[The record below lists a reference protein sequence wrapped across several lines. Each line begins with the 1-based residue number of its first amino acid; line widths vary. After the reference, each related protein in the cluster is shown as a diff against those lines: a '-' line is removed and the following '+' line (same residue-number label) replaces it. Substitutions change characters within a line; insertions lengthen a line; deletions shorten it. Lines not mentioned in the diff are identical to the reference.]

1 MKIKVNGEERLI
13 ESNKSMS
20 LNETMRLIGYTS
32 NTVVVEVNKLII
44 NSAEW
49 DDKYIKN
56 GDKLEIVSIVGGGQF
71 FTKQITDDSN
81 SEFSPKI

>member
-13 ESNKSMS
+13 QTNKSIS
-20 LNETMRLIGYTS
+20 LNKTIRLLGYAS

-49 DDKYIKN
+49 DEKYIKN
-56 GDKLEIVSIVGGGQF
+56 GDSLEIVSIVGGG
-71 FTKQITDDSN
+71 
-81 SEFSPKI
+81 